1 MALTAWQQSV
11 VAIDVIGPVIFTG
24 LLGMMRYT
32 NRISRSLWLTY
43 LFGIALTSIWEISF
57 GLAGDSFLIF
67 KFNNPLGFSV
77 HILHAFWD
85 SIILLFG
92 MYFIHIRNDNAYC
105 GIKQLVLLTIF
116 GLLQEFIVEVLFND
130 KYWYYKTDNK
140 LNPVLF
146 TLNGVEYT
154 WVPFLVWATF
164 PILYLAGTFSII
176 DTYGPLRL
184 HGRREITDDRINTL
198 INNPHNTLATETI
211 CNSDNST
218 IL

>member
-1 MALTAWQQSV
+1 MALTTWQQSV

-24 LLGMMRYT
+24 LLGMMRYK
-32 NRISRSLWLTY
+32 NKISRSLWLTY

-105 GIKQLVLLTIF
+105 GLKQLVLLTIF
-116 GLLQEFIVEVLFND
+116 GLLQEFIVEVMFND

-140 LNPVLF
+140 MNPVLF

-154 WVPFLVWATF
+154 WIPFLVWTTF

-176 DTYGPLRL
+176 DTYGPLRRD
-184 HGRREITDDRINTL
+184 GRREINDGRINTL
-198 INNPHNTLATETI
+198 IGDQSNTLSIKTVS
-211 CNSDNST
+211 NLDNSI